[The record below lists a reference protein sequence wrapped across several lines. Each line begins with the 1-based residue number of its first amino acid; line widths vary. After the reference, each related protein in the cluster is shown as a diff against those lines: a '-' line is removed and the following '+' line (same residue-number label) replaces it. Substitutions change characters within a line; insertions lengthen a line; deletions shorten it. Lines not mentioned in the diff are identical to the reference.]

1 MIEDIKGRQVDC
13 TFVQTQTQTQTPFT
27 LTLSKTTFDFK
38 VKSNELGLIVV
49 CDMLGGSLE
58 AIKHA
63 LSLLLP
69 SNEHVFMTFLR
80 GRVGEVSLT
89 DLELAQISG
98 AKIITFNSEPSKT
111 IKLAAKD
118 KGVELWSYFIIYRLL
133 DDICQ
138 LLTVLL
144 PKTYMDQTQ
153 GTARVIRVF
162 VLNSST
168 SRRGDPLKIAGC
180 MVLDGI
186 IKQEEAYSLGETRV
200 LRNEQVIHVGKIK
213 EFKQMKRNIVTASK
227 GMECGIMFDDF
238 SDFQEGDTIQYVVKK
253 EITSVL

>member
-1 MIEDIKGRQVDC
+1 MIEDIKSRPVDC
-13 TFVQTQTQTQTPFT
+13 TFAQTQIPFT
-27 LTLSKTTFDFK
+27 STLNKAIFDFK
-38 VKSNELGLIVV
+38 VKSNELGLIIV
-49 CDMLGGSLE
+49 CDMLGSLE

-63 LSLLLP
+63 LSLLP

-89 DLELAQISG
+89 DLELAQVSG
-98 AKIITFNSEPSKT
+98 AKIITFNSEPSKA
-111 IKLAAKD
+111 IKLVAKG
-118 KGVELWSYFIIYRLL
+118 KGVELRSHVIIYRLL

-138 LLTVLL
+138 LLTALL
-144 PKTYMDQTQ
+144 PKAYVDQIQ

-162 VLNSST
+162 VLSSST
-168 SRRGDPLKIAGC
+168 SRRGDPLKVAGC

-186 IKQEEAYSLGETRV
+186 IKKEAYSLSEIRV

-213 EFKQMKRNIVTASK
+213 EFKQMKRDIVTASK